1 MSSSLTPTEP
11 RGTLALKHTNVSNP
25 SVVVKRS
32 QQSLQP
38 SLSASEDYYSLSS
51 ASSTHSDR
59 LLNDTQNQS
68 NLTITRYHTPPSR
81 YRTPLQSRDNIL
93 RYVSQEEMRKTPM
106 RGQGKRRQS
115 PTGLEQRRGS
125 DGGLDVAYPAVA
137 YTGIREGSLRRKPVP
152 NTVIRSRPLSE
163 ADMIRRSI
171 ARSSVAVDM
180 DREPSP
186 PTPGVDDT
194 PYIRFAL
201 DQLTRDEEVRGS
213 RNYLGSGWGA
223 ESSYPYLGPEPL
235 TAQRAIPL
243 EGSHE
248 VPADWPLRNPQQ
260 IRPEEQQRQISTPD
274 QPEFVEHERLQPRG
288 LPPSAIWGQQQT
300 VEARHDMSDEPPP
313 RSPRRLI
320 HNQTELDMI
329 QSKPH
334 TSSQRVQPNLYYSQE
349 QSHELDTFVPLSAS
363 EAHQERLRSMPKIL
377 RPFSILLFLVFLFIL
392 IGLLVTSA
400 VLTLTRQGLWDY
412 ENFGDS
418 RYVIF
423 QYLPTLMGTLLFLWL
438 VQIMVAVYRLA
449 PFIAV
454 SSSSSIRERGAQLP
468 LYPKGFVLP
477 YFGHF
482 RAGLPVIGIFMVIA
496 WLQIFTVPLLASIF
510 NVYFFSAP
518 GHWRWVATQ
527 GIIWVVIFLYIL
539 LLLAVVLLVAWL
551 RGRNTGL
558 KWDPRSLS
566 DVIVLLERSNALEGF
581 EIEEEPAQL
590 GYWKTLKRNEVFH
603 TYGVVNKPARMYGV
617 QDGRIREKA
626 PLNAR
631 QRFAEV
637 EHDSDVRNSREKML
651 PVRYSDDQEPTMRHR
666 SALPWFLLPSAAAL
680 WIIIALVLLAAFLV
694 VSYLPITTVSKGF
707 SPAVPAPVN
716 TAGFSSTNFLYSFL
730 PSLLGMLCLL
740 FWLNI
745 DYTYRRLQPFTALA
759 HADGALAEK
768 SLLLT
773 YVSDIFP
780 APTALANMHL
790 RVAFIS
796 IITLVAAGLPILG
809 GGVFWAQFY
818 VSSQSIRISADM
830 TAYYALTGFAALYA
844 LSYIAIFPSSATREA
859 CSLLPNNAMSFADI
873 IELVNQSRIIDDIA
887 FHSPR
892 DRIDLVTRLLS
903 APPGLGANYEA
914 GASKASLADSL
925 RGFGKARQ
933 MAQNGVGSIQVPRYH
948 LGRFIGRNGHESAGI
963 DRLRR

>member
-1 MSSSLTPTEP
+1 
-11 RGTLALKHTNVSNP
+11 
-25 SVVVKRS
+25 
-32 QQSLQP
+32 
-38 SLSASEDYYSLSS
+38 
-51 ASSTHSDR
+51 
-59 LLNDTQNQS
+59 
-68 NLTITRYHTPPSR
+68 
-81 YRTPLQSRDNIL
+81 
-93 RYVSQEEMRKTPM
+93 M

-125 DGGLDVAYPAVA
+125 DGGFPGVSYPAVA
-137 YTGIREGSLRRKPVP
+137 YTGMRQSGLRRKPVP
-152 NTVIRSRPLSE
+152 STVIESRPLSE
-163 ADMIRRSI
+163 ADMIRRSV
-171 ARSSVAVDM
+171 ARSSAAMDI

-186 PTPGVDDT
+186 PTPGMDDT

-213 RNYLGSGWGA
+213 RNYPGYGSGT
-223 ESSYPYLGPEPL
+223 ESSHPYVAPEPL
-235 TAQRAIPL
+235 TAQRAIPIQ
-243 EGSHE
+243 GSHE
-248 VPADWPLRNPQQ
+248 VPTDWPLRNPQQ
-260 IRPEEQQRQISTPD
+260 IRAEEQQRQISKPD
-274 QPEFVEHERLQPRG
+274 QTDFVDHERLQPRG
-288 LPPSAIWGQQQT
+288 LPPSAIWAQQKPI
-300 VEARHDMSDEPPP
+300 EARQDMIDEPPP
-313 RSPRRLI
+313 RSPRRLT
-320 HNQTELDMI
+320 HNQTEFDMI

-334 TSSQRVQPNLYYSQE
+334 SGQRAQPSVYYPPE
-349 QSHELDTFVPLSAS
+349 QPQELDTFVPLSAS
-363 EAHQERLRSMPKIL
+363 EAHQERLRCTPKIL
-377 RPFSILLFLVFLFIL
+377 QPFSIILFLLFLLVL
-392 IGLLVTSA
+392 IALLVSSA
-400 VLTLTRQGLWDY
+400 VLTFTRQGLWDY

-418 RYVIF
+418 RYFIF
-423 QYLPTLMGTLLFLWL
+423 QYLPTLLGILLFLWL

-454 SSSSSIRERGAQLP
+454 SSSSSVRERGAQLP

-482 RAGLPVIGIFMVIA
+482 GAGLPVVGIFMVIA
-496 WLQIFTVPLLASIF
+496 WLQIFTIPLLASIF
-510 NVYFFSAP
+510 NVYFFSSP

-527 GIIWVVIFLYIL
+527 GIIWVVVVLYIV
-539 LLLAVVLLVAWL
+539 LLLAVVLLVLWL

-581 EIEEEPAQL
+581 EIEEEPPQL

-603 TYGVVNKPARMYGV
+603 TYGVVDKPARLYGV

-631 QRFAEV
+631 QRFAET

-651 PVRYSDDQEPTMRHR
+651 PIHHSDDHEPVERHR
-666 SALPWFLLPSAAAL
+666 SALPWFLRPSTASL
-680 WIIIALVLLAAFLV
+680 WIIIALVLLVAFLV
-694 VSYLPITTVSKGF
+694 VSYLPSTAVSKGF

-716 TAGFSSTNFLYSFL
+716 TAGFSSTNFLYSFV

-745 DYTYRRLQPFTALA
+745 DYTYRRLQPFAALA
-759 HADGALAEK
+759 HEDGALAEK

-780 APTALANMHL
+780 SPTALANMHL

-796 IITLVAAGLPILG
+796 FVTLIAAALPVLG

-818 VSSQSIRISADM
+818 VPSQSIRISAHM
-830 TAYYALTGFAALYA
+830 TAYYALTAFAAVYA
-844 LSYIAIFPSSATREA
+844 LSYIAIFPSSRTREA
-859 CSLLPNNAMSFADI
+859 CSMLPNKAMSFSDI

-914 GASKASLADSL
+914 GASKTSLADSL

-933 MAQNGVGSIQVPRYH
+933 MAQNGVGSIQVPRYY
-948 LGRFIGRNGHESAGI
+948 LGRFIGRSGHESAGI
-963 DRLRR
+963 DRVRR